1 MRITYGDKTREVIAI
16 LDSGSNSTNI
26 DEDLAKQ
33 MGIPIKEKGVKRNLN
48 FIQGNADVTS
58 NLVAFQV
65 GKIGAEANWTMNAH
79 TIKDMVKGR

>member
-1 MRITYGDKTREVIAI
+1 M
-16 LDSGSNSTNI
+16 DSGSNSTNI